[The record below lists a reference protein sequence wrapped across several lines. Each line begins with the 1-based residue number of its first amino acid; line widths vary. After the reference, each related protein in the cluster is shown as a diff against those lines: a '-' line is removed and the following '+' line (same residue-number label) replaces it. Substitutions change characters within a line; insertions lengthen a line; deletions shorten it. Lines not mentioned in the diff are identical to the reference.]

1 MLNLNLYDVVRKPII
16 SEKSTDLMALS
27 KYTFEVDERVN
38 KSIVKKAIEKI
49 FNVKVLKVNIH
60 NKDGDVV
67 IFKGKKGVKKSRK
80 KAVVTLMKDYTID
93 FIGGVK

>member
-38 KSIVKKAIEKI
+38 KSIVKK
-49 FNVKVLKVNIH
+49 L
-60 NKDGDVV
+60 
-67 IFKGKKGVKKSRK
+67 
-80 KAVVTLMKDYTID
+80 
-93 FIGGVK
+93 